1 MSLVDNIQSLD
12 MKIDEKYFDSSLVDA
27 LEIYHSLI
35 DQKIIVPRENQ
46 LNKSGIIEKNIYFN
60 SHQ

>member
-46 LNKSGIIEKNIYFN
+46 LNKSGTFEKNIYFN